1 MTDVSS
7 EAAAAEV
14 DTDFLPRAAVAGL
27 PTLLTAEEDSLAT
40 LRRTAPPPIAV
51 AGRAPAE
58 LPSGSPTKS
67 MKAAPLALILG
78 ALKTLNFFFYA
89 SMSVI

>member
-7 EAAAAEV
+7 EAPTAEV
-14 DTDFLPRAAVAGL
+14 DTDFLPGAAVAGL
-27 PTLLTAEEDSLAT
+27 PTLPAAAEGSLLT

-58 LPSGSPTKS
+58 LLSGSFTKS
-67 MKAAPLALILG
+67 MKAGPLALILG
-78 ALKTLNFFFYA
+78 ALKTLSFFF
-89 SMSVI
+89 